1 MSNVECQTK
10 QGKSQKS
17 KDKGQKSRPATFDFR
32 LSTLPLSPST
42 CDFRLST
49 SRRGFSLLELIVVM
63 LVISILTVLVFEKI
77 ATVLSSTRVQL
88 AANELSVNL
97 CYIRNMAM
105 DQERTTRVIFS
116 VASNNYTVSIDTN
129 RLGSYALANDPVKQ
143 SPWLVTISDRFSG
156 VALTN
161 VNIGG
166 TNGATLYFSRTNGIP
181 LINTNGAPLTN
192 NGIIQFNSGLTI
204 TIAPD
209 TGYIGLE

>member
-10 QGKSQKS
+10 QDKSQKS
-17 KDKGQKSRPATFDFR
+17 KAKGQKSRPATFPH
-32 LSTLPLSPST
+32 LPST

-63 LVISILTVLVFEKI
+63 LVISILAVLVFEKI
-77 ATVLSSTRVQL
+77 ATVLSSTRARL
-88 AANELSVNL
+88 AINELSVNL
-97 CYIRNMAM
+97 RYIRNMAM
-105 DQERTTRVIFS
+105 DRERTTRVTFS
-116 VASNNYTVSIDTN
+116 VASNSYSVEIYDTN
-129 RLGSYALANDPVKQ
+129 APGSYAAANDPVKQ

-156 VALTN
+156 VALAN

-166 TNGATLYFSRTNGIP
+166 FDTVYFSETNGIP
-181 LINTNGAPLTN
+181 LINTNGTPLTT
-192 NGIIQFNSGLTI
+192 NGNITFNTGVTV